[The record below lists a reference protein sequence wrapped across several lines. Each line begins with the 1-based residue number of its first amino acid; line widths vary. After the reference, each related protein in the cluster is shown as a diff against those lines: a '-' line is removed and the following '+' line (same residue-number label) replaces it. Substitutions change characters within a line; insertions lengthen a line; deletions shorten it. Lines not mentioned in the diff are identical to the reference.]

1 MGVLQALG
9 TRAALASIYH
19 PQTNSATERANRT
32 LLQMIR
38 KYIRKNHSSWA
49 SYLPLFEFAYNS
61 AVNTTIGM
69 PPFVAELARM
79 PLMPISMLIPQ
90 ETAPP
95 PPRAIRQYVQDL
107 QTQLADICQ
116 QVLTRD
122 EQAVDSRNLIP
133 AGSDEM

>member
-1 MGVLQALG
+1 MGVLEALG
-9 TRAALASIYH
+9 TRTALASTHH
-19 PQTNSATERANRT
+19 PQTNGATERANRT
-32 LLQMIR
+32 LLQMIQ
-38 KYIRKNHSSWA
+38 KYVRKNHSSWA

-69 PPFVAELARM
+69 PSFVADLARM
-79 PLMPISMLIPQ
+79 PLIPISMLIPQ
-90 ETAPP
+90 EAVPA

-107 QTQLADICQ
+107 QTQLADIRQ